1 MKAAFFFHP
10 QPPTLSLFFLN
21 LDSPRVA
28 FTVINFEGKFFFFQ
42 IIMASNTFGKAFF
55 TKNKHR
61 FCPNGSRGNRHSR
74 GPTGKKENSR
84 TC

>member
-28 FTVINFEGKFFFFQ
+28 FTVINFEGKFFFF
-42 IIMASNTFGKAFF
+42 
-55 TKNKHR
+55 
-61 FCPNGSRGNRHSR
+61 PNNNGLKYLWQGFLH
-74 GPTGKKENSR
+74 KKQTQVLS
-84 TC
+84 